1 MKYYLFSLLALAS
14 LGLLGQNEQAAYLE
28 AKRLFNNRQYLSA
41 RAIFGNL
48 SRSNSAFAPYAGFY
62 YGLSAHKLGDKEEA
76 VGEWEQVLN
85 RFPNWDQQ
93 GELLYWLAYSSLQSG
108 LYEKGIQ
115 YSDRLTEASLNITS
129 EKTLLKKFILPLS
142 IDTIGYYLGKYPE
155 NKELA
160 ELYILKN
167 QQIPYTSRDY
177 EFVDSLKAEFD
188 FGKGVLEF
196 SSLPVIKK
204 DRYEVAALLPFMFG
218 ALDNPG
224 RILQNSLVTDLYQGM
239 LLAVEDL
246 EARGK
251 PLDLIP
257 YDTKRSEQVTSEI
270 LKSPG
275 FEQTDLIVGPLFSDP
290 VKAAQNFTLEN
301 QINMINPVSSTSEI
315 IGRNPFSFLFKPSA
329 ETQAKKLAE
338 LVIAEVNNR
347 NAMIFYEANSKDS
360 LFAATYKEAIEDAGF
375 EVIWMQPIGEENAK
389 LILDTLVAQFDV
401 YLTKDEADSVMTIPD
416 RVVKTRR
423 VREDELKRLA
433 KQDPNDSLAFYLPI
447 SYDENDREIVYYEE
461 QFYMEKDSIGHF
473 FGATRSN
480 TFGNSLISSVEIR
493 GDSTKI
499 YTYGNW
505 LEFTMADFNQF
516 ERLGVTMAYPEFIN
530 KERISYQEIS
540 DRIIDEYKTLPSQYH
555 LTGYEMIWYL
565 GHKLHSHGKYFQ
577 LGIRKGDFF
586 NGKIYEGIKYG
597 SANDNQ
603 VVPIVRFN
611 NNELEIVNKDLYGN

>member
-14 LGLLGQNEQAAYLE
+14 LGLLGQNEQTEYLE

-48 SRSNSAFAPYAGFY
+48 ARSNSSFAPYAGFY
-62 YGLSAHKLGDKEEA
+62 YGLSAYKLGDKKEA
-76 VGEWEQVLN
+76 VDEWEEVLN
-85 RFPNWDQQ
+85 RFANWDQR
-93 GELLYWLAYSSLQSG
+93 GELLYWLAYSSLQTG

-115 YSDRLTEASLNITS
+115 YSDQLTDATLNIAD
-129 EKTLLKKFILPLS
+129 EKTLLKKYILPLS
-142 IDTIGYYLGKYPE
+142 IDTISNYLSKYSE

-389 LILDTLVAQFDV
+389 SILDTLVAQFDV
-401 YLTKDEADSVMTIPD
+401 YLTKDEADSIMTIPD

-447 SYDENDREIVYYEE
+447 SYDDNDREIVYYEE